1 MNLTALEILDN
12 FEVKKVTPFK
22 SHNLEAY
29 SSSISV
35 KVPMINGVIYYDSIM
50 ENNVVRND

>member
-12 FEVKKVTPFK
+12 FEVKKVIPIK
-22 SHNLEAY
+22 SHNLEDY

-35 KVPMINGVIYYDSIM
+35 KNP
-50 ENNVVRND
+50 